1 MDQSSEYIDFIL
13 DKFSSLGF
21 VTARKMFGGYVLH
34 MAGKVL
40 GFVFGDTFLFEPGPT
55 VDRLLSDA
63 PRQELFPG
71 SKLFV
76 VIDES
81 MSPRKLCE
89 LAQSCYDDFPIPK
102 PRKKKGAKKSEE
114 FLRQTEIEK
123 LFPFSKKIR

>member
-1 MDQSSEYIDFIL
+1 MNQSSEYLDFIL
-13 DKFSSLGF
+13 DKFAALEV

-40 GFVFGDTFLFEPGPT
+40 GFVFDDTFLFEPGPT
-55 VDRLLSDA
+55 IDKLLPEA

-81 MSPRKLCE
+81 VDSRKLCE
-89 LAQSCYDDFPIPK
+89 LAEACYCDLPLPK
-102 PRKKKGAKKSEE
+102 PRK
-114 FLRQTEIEK
+114 RK
-123 LFPFSKKIR
+123 LK